1 MKFGDRL
8 REILEQKEIQQ
19 KIFAQK
25 LNISSSSLNGYIT
38 NRRLPN
44 ILLVR
49 DIARELGVS
58 IDYLLDYQPS
68 PDSAAASPAET
79 ALLKS
84 LRSLPEEKRELVYSL
99 VKMLSEN

>member
-49 DIARELGVS
+49 DIAKELGVS
-58 IDYLLDYQPS
+58 TDYLLDYRAS
-68 PDSAAASPAET
+68 PDSMAASPAET

-84 LRSLPEEKRELVYSL
+84 LRALPDQKRKLVYSL

>member
-1 MKFGDRL
+1 MKFGNRL
-8 REILEQKEIQQ
+8 REILEQREIQQ
-19 KIFAQK
+19 KIFAQNI
-25 LNISSSSLNGYIT
+25 NISSSSLNGYIT

-68 PDSAAASPAET
+68 PDSVAASPAET

-84 LRSLPEEKRELVYSL
+84 LRGLPEEKRELVYLL
-99 VKMLSEN
+99 VEMLAEN